1 LSSNILFVVLGKFP
15 EIFIKKL
22 TKMRNKTSLFV
33 FFLLI
38 KSSVLFSQVAINADG
53 SNANSSALLDLK
65 SNNKGL
71 LPPRMTHVDM
81 SLIPNPADGLIV
93 YCTDCGEDGNG
104 VLSIFMGGDWKTLT
118 SNCLKPLAPTIKQS
132 VPFTTTIVWDWQG
145 VPYATGYKW
154 NSTNDFASSIQ
165 MDTMTTKTETGLA
178 CNTAYTRYVWAY
190 NSCGNSVP
198 STMSQTTLTCS
209 VPTLT
214 TTAASSI
221 GTATATSGGYIIGDG
236 GSPVTT
242 RGVCWGTSPNPTIAN
257 SKTTDG
263 AGMGIFVSSLT
274 GLTDNTT
281 YYLRAYATNSNGTGY
296 GNGIMIK
303 TLANTSGI
311 NFNPNLTYGTV
322 TDIDGNVYKTITI
335 GTQTWMAENL
345 RTTKYSNGDPI
356 TNETGNWT
364 DLETGV
370 YCWYS
375 NNETQ
380 YKAIYGALYNWF
392 AVADSRNI
400 APSGWHVA
408 SDAEWGTLIDYLG
421 GTSLSGDKLKEIGLS
436 HWLAPNTGATNSSGF
451 TVLPGGYR
459 SYGDG
464 SFFSLGS
471 YSFYWT
477 NTAENAVYMWTYYLD
492 NSNADVNRTS
502 WAKNFGF
509 SVRCVKD

>member
-1 LSSNILFVVLGKFP
+1 
-15 EIFIKKL
+15 
-22 TKMRNKTSLFV
+22 
-33 FFLLI
+33 
-38 KSSVLFSQVAINADG
+38 
-53 SNANSSALLDLK
+53 
-65 SNNKGL
+65 
-71 LPPRMTHVDM
+71 
-81 SLIPNPADGLIV
+81 
-93 YCTDCGEDGNG
+93 
-104 VLSIFMGGDWKTLT
+104 
-118 SNCLKPLAPTIKQS
+118 
-132 VPFTTTIVWDWQG
+132 
-145 VPYATGYKW
+145 
-154 NSTNDFASSIQ
+154 
-165 MDTMTTKTETGLA
+165 
-178 CNTAYTRYVWAY
+178 
-190 NSCGNSVP
+190 
-198 STMSQTTLTCS
+198 
-209 VPTLT
+209 
-214 TTAASSI
+214 
-221 GTATATSGGYIIGDG
+221 
-236 GSPVTT
+236 
-242 RGVCWGTSPNPTIAN
+242 
-257 SKTTDG
+257 
-263 AGMGIFVSSLT
+263 
-274 GLTDNTT
+274 
-281 YYLRAYATNSNGTGY
+281 
-296 GNGIMIK
+296 
-303 TLANTSGI
+303 
-311 NFNPNLTYGTV
+311 V